1 MPPRPHTLWGPIGSA
16 LAVTVKAMHLHT
28 LCAGQGEVRC
38 CGARQQGCLWQV
50 SYWGNTPN
58 MDKVRMPYARPLPP
72 AASVS
77 VPHHT
82 RQCLQHVAVTL
93 CMRGAANA
101 GRTEAMQGGDV
112 CTNELA

>member
-58 MDKVRMPYARPLPP
+58 MDKVRMPYD
-72 AASVS
+72 
-77 VPHHT
+77 
-82 RQCLQHVAVTL
+82 VAVTL